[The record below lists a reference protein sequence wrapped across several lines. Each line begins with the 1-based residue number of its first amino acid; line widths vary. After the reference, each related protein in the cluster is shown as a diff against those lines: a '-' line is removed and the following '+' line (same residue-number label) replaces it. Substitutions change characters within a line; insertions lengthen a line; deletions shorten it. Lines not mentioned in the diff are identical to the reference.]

1 MAGKWKRMKGW
12 YKKVTGKIILEAVN
26 LKKYYHRG
34 AEIVKALDGVE
45 LKIKESE
52 IISIVGPSGSGKT
65 TLMNL
70 ISCLDKISAGSLK
83 IDNVDVASLEENDLI
98 KIRRENIGF
107 VFQRFY
113 LIPTLTVRENVE
125 LPLIFAKKNIDAK
138 NISNLLKEVDLED
151 KKELPVKYLSG
162 GDKQRTG
169 IARALVNNPKILIA
183 DEPTGKLET
192 KIGSQILELFKRL
205 SQKGLAVFI
214 ATHDLELAKATQK
227 IIHLQDGKIIPKEKS
242 DLYY

>member
-1 MAGKWKRMKGW
+1 MEA
-12 YKKVTGKIILEAVN
+12 KVILEAVN

-34 AEIVKALDGVE
+34 SEIVKALDGVE
-45 LKIKESE
+45 LKIEESE
-52 IISIVGPSGSGKT
+52 IVSIVGPSGSGKT

-70 ISCLDKISAGSLK
+70 ISCLDKVTAGSLK
-83 IDNVDVASLEENDLI
+83 IGNTDVTSFEENDLI

-125 LPLIFAKKNIDAK
+125 LPLIFAKKNINAK
-138 NISNLLKEVDLED
+138 NIFDLLKEVNLED
-151 KKELPVKYLSG
+151 KEGVQVKFLSG

-169 IARALVNNPKILIA
+169 IARALVNNPRILIA

-192 KIGSQILELFKRL
+192 EVRGQILELFKSL
-205 SQKGLAVFI
+205 SEKGLAICI
-214 ATHDLELAKATQK
+214 ATHDLELAQATK
-227 IIHLQDGKIIPKEKS
+227 RIIHLQDGKIVPKEKS

>member
-1 MAGKWKRMKGW
+1 MEA
-12 YKKVTGKIILEAVN
+12 KVILEAKS
-26 LKKYYHRG
+26 LKKYYQRG
-34 AEIVKALDGVE
+34 SEMVRALDGVDF
-45 LKIKESE
+45 KIIERE
-52 IISIVGPSGSGKT
+52 IVSIVGPSGSGKT

-70 ISCLDKISAGSLK
+70 IGCLDKASAGSLK
-83 IDNVDVASLEENDLI
+83 IGDVEVASLEENDLI

-113 LIPTLTVRENVE
+113 LIPTLTVRENIE
-125 LPLIFAKKNIDAK
+125 LPLIFAKKSINEEK
-138 NISNLLKEVDLED
+138 VSGLLEEVGLKGKERIQI
-151 KKELPVKYLSG
+151 KYLSG

-169 IARALVNNPKILIA
+169 IARALVNDPRILIA

-192 KIGSQILELFKRL
+192 KVGVQILELFKRL
-205 SQKGLAVFI
+205 SEKGLAICI
-214 ATHDLELAKATQK
+214 ATHDLELAQATQR

>member
-1 MAGKWKRMKGW
+1 MQD
-12 YKKVTGKIILEAVN
+12 KIVLEAKN

-34 AEIVKALDGVE
+34 SEIVRALDGVDF
-45 LKIKESE
+45 KIKESE
-52 IISIVGPSGSGKT
+52 IVSIVGPSGSGKT

-70 ISCLDKISAGSLK
+70 IGCLDNATAGTLK
-83 IDNVDVASLEENDLI
+83 IGNTDVTPLGENDLI

-113 LIPTLTVRENVE
+113 LIPTLTVRENIE
-125 LPLIFAKKNIDAK
+125 LPLIFAKKAINQK
-138 NISNLLKEVDLED
+138 KLSNLLEEVGLKNKE
-151 KKELPVKYLSG
+151 KIQIKYLSG

-169 IARALVNNPKILIA
+169 IARALVNEPKLLIA
-183 DEPTGKLET
+183 DEPTGKLE
-192 KIGSQILELFKRL
+192 KKVKGQILEIFKKL
-205 SQKGLAVFI
+205 SKKGLAIFI
-214 ATHDLELAKATQK
+214 ATHDLELAQATQR

>member
-1 MAGKWKRMKGW
+1 MQD
-12 YKKVTGKIILEAVN
+12 KIILEAVN

-34 AEIVKALDGVE
+34 SEIVKALDGVE

-52 IISIVGPSGSGKT
+52 IVSIVGPSGSGKT

-70 ISCLDKISAGSLK
+70 IGCLDKVTIGSLK
-83 IDNVDVASLEENDLI
+83 IGNVDLTTFEENDLI
-98 KIRRENIGF
+98 QIRRENIGF

-125 LPLIFAKKNIDAK
+125 LPLIFAKKNINAE
-138 NISNLLKEVDLED
+138 NIFNLLKEVNLED
-151 KKELPVKYLSG
+151 KEGVQVKFLSG

-169 IARALVNNPKILIA
+169 IARALVNNPKILVA
-183 DEPTGKLET
+183 DEPTGKLE
-192 KIGSQILELFKRL
+192 KKVGEHILELFKSL
-205 SQKGLAVFI
+205 SEKGLAIVI
-214 ATHDLELAKATQK
+214 ATHDLELAQGTQR
-227 IIHLQDGKIIPKEKS
+227 IIHLQDGKIVPKEKS

>member
-1 MAGKWKRMKGW
+1 MAD
-12 YKKVTGKIILEAVN
+12 KIILEAVN

-34 AEIVKALDGVE
+34 SEIVKALDGVE

-52 IISIVGPSGSGKT
+52 IVSIVGCSGSGKT

-70 ISCLDKISAGSLK
+70 ISCLDKMTAGSLK
-83 IDNVDVASLEENDLI
+83 IGNTDVTSLEENDLI
-98 KIRRENIGF
+98 RIRRENIGF

-125 LPLIFAKKNIDAK
+125 LPLIFAKKNIDEK
-138 NISNLLKEVDLED
+138 NILDLLKEVNLED
-151 KKELPVKYLSG
+151 KKEIQVKYLSG

-169 IARALVNNPKILIA
+169 IARALVNNPKMLIA
-183 DEPTGKLET
+183 DEPMGKLET
-192 KIGSQILELFKRL
+192 KVGFQILELFKRL

-214 ATHDLELAKATQK
+214 ATHDLELAQAAQK

>member
-1 MAGKWKRMKGW
+1 MED
-12 YKKVTGKIILEAVN
+12 KVILEAKN
-26 LKKYYHRG
+26 LKKYYRRG
-34 AEIVKALDGVE
+34 SEIVKALDGVDFT
-45 LKIKESE
+45 IKESE

-70 ISCLDKISAGSLK
+70 IGCLDKATEGALK
-83 IDNVDVASLEENDLI
+83 IGNTDVTSLGENDLI

-125 LPLIFAKKNIDAK
+125 LPLIFAKKNINAK
-138 NISNLLKEVDLED
+138 NTLDLLKEVNLED
-151 KKELPVKYLSG
+151 KEGIQVKFLSG

-169 IARALVNNPKILIA
+169 IARALINDSKILVA

-192 KIGSQILELFKRL
+192 KVGEHILELFKSL
-205 SQKGLAVFI
+205 SEKGLTIVI
-214 ATHDLELAKATQK
+214 ATHDLELAQATQR
-227 IIHLQDGKIIPKEKS
+227 IIHLQDGKIVPKEKS

>member
-1 MAGKWKRMKGW
+1 MEA
-12 YKKVTGKIILEAVN
+12 KVILEAKS

-34 AEIVKALDGVE
+34 SEIVKALDGVDF
-45 LKIKESE
+45 KIMERE
-52 IISIVGPSGSGKT
+52 IVSIVGPSGSGKT

-70 ISCLDKISAGSLK
+70 IGCLDKAAEGTLK
-83 IDNVDVASLEENDLI
+83 IVNTEVTPLEENDLI

-113 LIPTLTVRENVE
+113 LIPTLTVRENIE
-125 LPLIFAKKNIDAK
+125 LPLIFAKKSINEK
-138 NISNLLKEVDLED
+138 KLSVLLKEVGL
-151 KKELPVKYLSG
+151 KGKEKIQVKYLSG

-192 KIGSQILELFKRL
+192 KVREQILELFKSL
-205 SQKGLAVFI
+205 SEKGLAICI
-214 ATHDLELAKATQK
+214 ATHDLELAQATQR
-227 IIHLQDGKIIPKEKS
+227 IIHLQDGKIISKEES
-242 DLYY
+242 SLYY

>member
-1 MAGKWKRMKGW
+1 MA
-12 YKKVTGKIILEAVN
+12 GKIILEATN

-34 AEIVKALDGVE
+34 SEIVKALNGVE

-52 IISIVGPSGSGKT
+52 IVSIVGPSGSGKT

-70 ISCLDKISAGSLK
+70 IGCLDKATSGSLK
-83 IDNVDVASLEENDLI
+83 IGNIDVASLEENDLVN
-98 KIRRENIGF
+98 IRRENIGF

-125 LPLIFAKKNIDAK
+125 LPLIFSKKNINVKKILD
-138 NISNLLKEVDLED
+138 LLKEVNLED
-151 KKELPVKYLSG
+151 KEEIQVKHLSG

-169 IARALVNNPKILIA
+169 IARALVNNPRILIA

-192 KIGSQILELFKRL
+192 KVGSQILELFKRL
-205 SQKGLAVFI
+205 SEKGLAVFI
-214 ATHDLELAKATQK
+214 ATHNLELAQATK
-227 IIHLQDGKIIPKEKS
+227 RIIHLQDGEIVPKKKS
-242 DLYY
+242 NLYY

>member
-1 MAGKWKRMKGW
+1 MA
-12 YKKVTGKIILEAVN
+12 GKIILEATN

-34 AEIVKALDGVE
+34 SEIVKALDGVE

-52 IISIVGPSGSGKT
+52 IVSIVGPSGSGKT

-70 ISCLDKISAGSLK
+70 IGCLDKATSGSLK
-83 IDNVDVASLEENDLI
+83 IGNIDVASLEENDLI

-113 LIPTLTVRENVE
+113 LIPTLTVKENIE
-125 LPLIFAKKNIDAK
+125 LPLIFSKKNINVKKILD
-138 NISNLLKEVDLED
+138 LLKEVNLED
-151 KKELPVKYLSG
+151 KEEIQVKHLSG

-169 IARALVNNPKILIA
+169 IARALVNNPRILIA

-192 KIGSQILELFKRL
+192 KVGSQILELFKRL
-205 SQKGLAVFI
+205 SEKGLAVFI
-214 ATHDLELAKATQK
+214 ATHNLELAQATK
-227 IIHLQDGKIIPKEKS
+227 RIIHLQDGEIVPKKKS
-242 DLYY
+242 NLYY

>member
-1 MAGKWKRMKGW
+1 MED
-12 YKKVTGKIILEAVN
+12 KVILEAKN

-34 AEIVKALDGVE
+34 SEIVKALDGVE
-45 LKIKESE
+45 LIIKESE
-52 IISIVGPSGSGKT
+52 IVSIVGPSGSGKT

-70 ISCLDKISAGSLK
+70 ISFLDNTSAGSLK
-83 IDNVDVASLEENDLI
+83 IGDTNVTSLEENDLI

-113 LIPTLTVRENVE
+113 LIPTLTVRENIE
-125 LPLIFAKKNIDAK
+125 LPLIFAKKDIIAK
-138 NISNLLKEVDLED
+138 NILDLLKEVDLED
-151 KKELPVKYLSG
+151 KEGIQVKYLSG

-169 IARALVNNPKILIA
+169 IARALVNNPKLLVA

-192 KIGSQILELFKRL
+192 KVGKHILEVFKSL
-205 SQKGLAVFI
+205 SEKGLAIII
-214 ATHDLELAKATQK
+214 ATHDLELAQATQK
-227 IIHLQDGKIIPKEKS
+227 IIHLQDGKIVPKENS

>member
-1 MAGKWKRMKGW
+1 MEA
-12 YKKVTGKIILEAVN
+12 KVILEAKS
-26 LKKYYHRG
+26 LKKYYQRG
-34 AEIVKALDGVE
+34 SEMVRALDGVDF
-45 LKIKESE
+45 KIIERE
-52 IISIVGPSGSGKT
+52 IVSIVGPSGSGKT

-70 ISCLDKISAGSLK
+70 IGCLDKASAGSLK
-83 IDNVDVASLEENDLI
+83 IGDVEVASLEENDLI

-113 LIPTLTVRENVE
+113 LIPTLTVRENIE
-125 LPLIFAKKNIDAK
+125 LPLIFAKKSINEEK
-138 NISNLLKEVDLED
+138 VSGLLEEVGLKGKERIQI
-151 KKELPVKYLSG
+151 KYLSG

-192 KIGSQILELFKRL
+192 KVRGQILELFKNL
-205 SQKGLAVFI
+205 SEKGLAICI
-214 ATHDLELAKATQK
+214 ATHDLELAQATQR

>member
-1 MAGKWKRMKGW
+1 MQD
-12 YKKVTGKIILEAVN
+12 KIVLEATN

-34 AEIVKALDGVE
+34 SEIVKALDGVE

-52 IISIVGPSGSGKT
+52 IVSIVGPSGSGKT

-70 ISCLDKISAGSLK
+70 IGCLDKATAGSLK
-83 IDNVDVASLEENDLI
+83 IANSDVASLEEKDLI

-125 LPLIFAKKNIDAK
+125 LPLIFAKKNINAIKILD
-138 NISNLLKEVDLED
+138 LLKEVYLED
-151 KKELPVKYLSG
+151 KEEIQVKHLSG

-192 KIGSQILELFKRL
+192 KVGVQILELFKRL
-205 SQKGLAVFI
+205 SEKGLAVFI
-214 ATHDLELAKATQK
+214 ATHDLELAQATQR
-227 IIHLQDGKIIPKEKS
+227 IIHLQDGKVVPKEKS

>member
-1 MAGKWKRMKGW
+1 MGD
-12 YKKVTGKIILEAVN
+12 KIILEAKN

-34 AEIVKALDGVE
+34 SEIVKALDGVE
-45 LKIKESE
+45 LKIKENE

-65 TLMNL
+65 TLINL
-70 ISCLDKISAGSLK
+70 VGCLDKATAGSLK
-83 IDNVDVASLEENDLI
+83 IGNNDVASLEEIDLV

-125 LPLIFAKKNIDAK
+125 LPLIFAKKTVNQEKVSNI
-138 NISNLLKEVDLED
+138 LGEVGLRGKERIQ
-151 KKELPVKYLSG
+151 VKHLSG

-169 IARALVNNPKILIA
+169 IARALVNNPKILVA

-192 KIGSQILELFKRL
+192 KVGEHILELFKSL
-205 SQKGLAVFI
+205 SEKGLAVFI
-214 ATHDLELAKATQK
+214 ATHDLELAQVTQR
-227 IIHLQDGKIIPKEKS
+227 IIHLQDGKIVPKEKS
-242 DLYY
+242 NLYY